1 MREHAGMEVK
11 STSFKN
17 DSKSP
22 SYVYSNLN
30 INLLASRQ
38 TFTYKRLP
46 HKIIRKYLYIYIH
59 SFKRSTRLSV
69 INSDGLVLLTLSV
82 GMLDFKKSQRKGPF
96 AAARLFRSFSKKFNK
111 LHLGNKVVI
120 CLKGN
125 GPGRRPLINFLGKGR
140 FRKSCVSLID
150 LTRLPFNGCRLKK
163 KRRL

>member
-1 MREHAGMEVK
+1 MLGHEEMVFK
-11 STSFKN
+11 SNLSGDFHKN
-17 DSKSP
+17 S
-22 SYVYSNLN
+22 SYIYSNLN
-30 INLLASRQ
+30 KNILESRQ
-38 TFTYKRLP
+38 KNLYKRLP

-69 INSDGLVLLTLSV
+69 INSQGLVLLTLTV
-82 GMLDFKKSQRKGPF
+82 GMLEFKKSQRKGPF

-111 LHLGNKVVI
+111 LHLGNKVII

-140 FRKSCVSLID
+140 FKKSCVSLID

>member
-1 MREHAGMEVK
+1 MVFKANLLG
-11 STSFKN
+11 TSPKN
-17 DSKSP
+17 S
-22 SYVYSNLN
+22 SYIYSNLN
-30 INLLASRQ
+30 KNILEKRQ
-38 TFTYKRLP
+38 NFLYKRLP

-69 INSDGLVLLTLSV
+69 INSQGLVLLTLTV
-82 GMLDFKKSQRKGPF
+82 GMLEFKKSQRKGPF
-96 AAARLFRSFSKKFNK
+96 AAARLFRSFSNKFNK
-111 LHLGNKVVI
+111 LHLGNKVII

-140 FRKSCVSLID
+140 FKKSCVSLID